1 LLSELLEEYKT
12 AENKQKIIDEFTNLL
27 WSSKYTLKKH
37 KKVYSYE
44 IDKEVFRNRQDLI
57 ELFNQYK
64 LIEFTFCKSYYKK
77 RLDYIDYIRVHVNNM
92 YAYLVDT
99 TVYLPKEYYQL
110 LLTPKKEYFKILSML
125 KNDEEVN
132 YEDIKYKIEFALM
145 EAEEIKTQALQNKI
159 NLKWPEYKKLINSYI
174 ERIFNNYISPAEYES
189 EHGWEM
195 KTHNVGWN
203 ENNYIVKYFCKSL
216 TGYLR
221 HYIRDSKPKEFKK
234 KYCVVCGTEIENTG
248 NRKKYCDDCWKKRQR
263 ELWRKNKQKK
273 RNVQV

>member
-12 AENKQKIIDEFTNLL
+12 VENKQMVIDEFINLL

-44 IDKEVFRNRQDLI
+44 IDEEIFRDRQDLI
-57 ELFNQYK
+57 ELFSKYK

-110 LLTPKKEYFKILSML
+110 LLTPKKEYFKTLSML
-125 KNDEEVN
+125 KNGEKVDYEEV
-132 YEDIKYKIEFALM
+132 KYKIEFSLI
-145 EAEEIKTQALQNKI
+145 EAEEIKSQVLHNKI
-159 NLKWPEYKKLINSYI
+159 NLKWSEYKKLINTYI
-174 ERIFNNYISPAEYES
+174 ERIFNNYLSPAEYEN

-195 KTHNVGWN
+195 KVNVDGWN

-221 HYIRDSKPKEFKK
+221 NYMTSLKPKEIKK
-234 KYCVVCGTEIENTG
+234 KFCVGCGKEIKSKS
-248 NRKKYCDDCWKKRQR
+248 NRQKYCDDCKKKVI
-263 ELWRKNKQKK
+263 KNQTKERVNKY
-273 RNVQV
+273 RNVTH